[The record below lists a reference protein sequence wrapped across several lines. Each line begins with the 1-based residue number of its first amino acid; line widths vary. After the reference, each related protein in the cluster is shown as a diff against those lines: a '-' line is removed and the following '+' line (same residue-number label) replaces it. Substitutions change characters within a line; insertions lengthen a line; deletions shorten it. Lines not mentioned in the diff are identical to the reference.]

1 MATIEIFKGSKKHV
15 TLVAVGG
22 TAATIELN
30 GTPASSFNVS
40 NESITLLSVKS
51 VAWTANSG
59 AAYWEVRRGGAS
71 GNLIGQFP
79 NAGEWHLDE
88 SYCYL
93 AANNT
98 LNAQNVT
105 VNLVGT
111 GAVGTIVVGLSKDAV
126 LNVAVP

>member
-1 MATIEIFKGSKKHV
+1 MAQIEIFKGSKKHV

-30 GTPASSFNVS
+30 GAAASSFNVS

-51 VAWTANSG
+51 VAWSANG
-59 AAYWEVRRGGAS
+59 VNYWEVRRGGAA

-88 SYCYL
+88 SYCSL

-98 LNAQNVT
+98 LNGQNVT
-105 VNLVGT
+105 VSLIGT
-111 GAVGTIVVGLSKDAV
+111 GAVGTIVLGLSKDAT
-126 LNVAVP
+126 LNVPVR

>member
-1 MATIEIFKGSKKHV
+1 MATVEIFKGSKKHV

-30 GTPASSFNVS
+30 GPAASSFNVA
-40 NESITLLSVKS
+40 NENVQTLSVKS

-59 AAYWEVRRGGAS
+59 AAYWEVRRGGS
-71 GNLIGQFP
+71 TGNLIGQFP

-88 SYCYL
+88 SYCSL

-111 GAVGTIVVGLSKDAV
+111 GAVGTIVVGLSKDGV
-126 LNVAVP
+126 LTVPVP